1 MNSIMDPLKNWF
13 GYTRRE
19 RRSTFIL
26 LLIIITVLG
35 LRSVLPEKNI
45 PVTRIPLVISEAGND
60 SVLISNPQ
68 EIPARRE
75 KAGNYQVK
83 RKLLDIN
90 SGDSAALEA
99 LPGIGPVLATR
110 IIKYRKLIGG
120 FVSVEQ
126 LKEVYGLPVETF
138 TLISNRIIADSL
150 KIRKININKAEYR
163 DLIRHPYFK
172 KEEVAAILKFKEL
185 KGRITGINEM
195 VENKLISEETE
206 RKISGYLEF
215 E

>member
-1 MNSIMDPLKNWF
+1 MNSIKELKSWF

-26 LLIIITVLG
+26 LLIIATILG
-35 LRSVLPEKNI
+35 LRLVLPEENM
-45 PVTRIPLVISEAGND
+45 PVTQIALVISGTSDN
-60 SVLISNPQ
+60 SVIISDPQ
-68 EIPARRE
+68 ETPVRKE
-75 KAGNYQVK
+75 KAANSPVK

-90 SGDSAALEA
+90 TCDSAALEA
-99 LPGIGPVLATR
+99 LPGIGPVLAVR

-126 LKEVYGLPVETF
+126 LREIYGLPVETF
-138 TLISNRIIADSL
+138 TLISSRLIADSPG
-150 KIRKININKAEYR
+150 IRKININKAEYR

-172 KEEVAAILKFKEL
+172 KEEVAAILKYKEL

-195 VENKLISEETE
+195 IENKLISEEAAG
-206 RKISGYLEF
+206 KIGPYLDF
-215 E
+215 